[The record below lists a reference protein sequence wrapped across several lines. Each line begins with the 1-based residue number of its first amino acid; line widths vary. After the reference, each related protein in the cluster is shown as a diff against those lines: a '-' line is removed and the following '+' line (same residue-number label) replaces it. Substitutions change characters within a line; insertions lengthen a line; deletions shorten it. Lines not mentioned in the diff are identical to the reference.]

1 MYQHLDL
8 FSGIGGF
15 SLGLEAT
22 GEFETVA
29 FCDYDPFCQKVL
41 RKHWENVP
49 IYGDIKELTYEKL
62 KANGINNIDI
72 ITGGY
77 PCQPFSVAGNK
88 KGEQDPRH
96 LWPEYF
102 RLVQECRPTWVI
114 GENVGGHIKLGLD
127 TVLSDLESEGYSA
140 RTFSIS
146 ASSIGANHKRERVW
160 IVANSNDRLSKQSNE
175 EVRTGRNTF
184 DNGNSDMANSNIE
197 RLEGSNRSL
206 SSEHERDKR
215 RDSHEHSDEKIM
227 ANSSSERLERHRRE
241 HELREDSEEGKVS
254 RSSEDV
260 ANSDNTGN
268 RTSEYAVNKNRQK
281 IDKRRQEQSQFKSSR
296 QSEDVANS
304 ERIRQQGPGKPIGS
318 SNTETNSNGKTSWFN
333 HGSEREEG
341 WWDLEP
347 NVGRV
352 AHGIPNR
359 VDRLKSLGNSLIP
372 HIPYYI
378 GQSIIQTERE

>member
-146 ASSIGANHKRERVW
+146 ASSVGANQQRERVW

-206 SSEHERDKR
+206 SSEYERDKGR
-215 RDSHEHSDEKIM
+215 NSHEHSDEKIM

-241 HELREDSEEGKVS
+241 YELREDSQEGKVS
-254 RSSEDV
+254 RS
-260 ANSDNTGN
+260 
-268 RTSEYAVNKNRQK
+268 
-281 IDKRRQEQSQFKSSR
+281 
-296 QSEDVANS
+296 SEDVANS
-304 ERIRQQGPGKPIGS
+304 ERIRQQGPGKPIGP
-318 SNTETNSNGKTSWFN
+318 SNTKTDSNGKTSWFD

-341 WWDLEP
+341 WWDVEP

-352 AHGIPNR
+352 AHGIPHR

-378 GQSIIQTERE
+378 GQSIIQSERE

>member
-88 KGEQDPRH
+88 KGEQDSRH

-102 RLVQECRPTWVI
+102 RLVKECRPTWVI

-184 DNGNSDMANSNIE
+184 DNGNSDMADSNIE
-197 RLEGSNRSL
+197 RLEGSNRSV
-206 SSEHERDKR
+206 SSEHERDKGR
-215 RDSHEHSDEKIM
+215 NSHEHSDEKIM

-241 HELREDSEEGKVS
+241 YELREDSQEGKVS
-254 RSSEDV
+254 RS
-260 ANSDNTGN
+260 
-268 RTSEYAVNKNRQK
+268 
-281 IDKRRQEQSQFKSSR
+281 
-296 QSEDVANS
+296 SEDVANS
-304 ERIRQQGPGKPIGS
+304 ERIRQQGPGKPIGP
-318 SNTETNSNGKTSWFN
+318 SNTETDSNGKTSWFD

-341 WWDLEP
+341 WWDVEP

-352 AHGIPNR
+352 AHGISNR

-378 GQSIIQTERE
+378 GQSIIQSERE

>member
-127 TVLSDLESEGYSA
+127 TVLKDLESEGYSA

-175 EVRTGRNTF
+175 EVRTGGNTF

-241 HELREDSEEGKVS
+241 YELREDSEEGKVS

-260 ANSDNTGN
+260 ANS
-268 RTSEYAVNKNRQK
+268 
-281 IDKRRQEQSQFKSSR
+281 
-296 QSEDVANS
+296 

-318 SNTETNSNGKTSWFN
+318 GNTETDSNGKTSWFN

-341 WWDLEP
+341 WWDVEP

-378 GQSIIQTERE
+378 GQSIIQSERE

>member
-1 MYQHLDL
+1 MYKHLDL

-29 FCDYDPFCQKVL
+29 FCDYEPFCQKVL
-41 RKHWENVP
+41 RKHWEEVP

-62 KANGINNIDI
+62 RADGIDQIDI

-102 RLVQECRPTWVI
+102 RLVKECRPTWVI

-127 TVLSDLESEGYSA
+127 TVLKDLESEGYST

-146 ASSIGANHKRERVW
+146 AASIGANHKRERVW
-160 IVANSNDRLSKQSNE
+160 IVANSNKGRCSSFLDKGSSNQKNKRGENNSEQSSSIKDVADSNDRLSNGKNE

-184 DNGNSDMANSNIE
+184 NNGSSDLGNSDNKRQQEQWNPESIPETIKRETE
-197 RLEGSNRSL
+197 RPSTE
-206 SSEHERDKR
+206 
-215 RDSHEHSDEKIM
+215 
-227 ANSSSERLERHRRE
+227 
-241 HELREDSEEGKVS
+241 
-254 RSSEDV
+254 RSS
-260 ANSDNTGN
+260 
-268 RTSEYAVNKNRQK
+268 
-281 IDKRRQEQSQFKSSR
+281 
-296 QSEDVANS
+296 
-304 ERIRQQGPGKPIGS
+304 
-318 SNTETNSNGKTSWFN
+318 
-333 HGSEREEG
+333 
-341 WWDLEP
+341 WWEVEP

-352 AHGIPNR
+352 VNGIPKR

-372 HIPYYI
+372 QIPYYI
-378 GQSIIQTERE
+378 GQSIIQSEKGEIK